1 MSMQGFD
8 LTLNR
13 SRLVSGLMVLLTLT
27 GCGMF
32 SPNAS
37 VRVLKIQQNWTLQPG
52 KSIAGYR
59 ITGSLG
65 DVSIAL
71 NGAKVYAPFD
81 GLVQPNDLP
90 TCLVYSSPELPA
102 YVFRLCG
109 LRNLKLGQVQQGD
122 AIAKGDELKFA
133 TLRRQPDGTWT
144 LVEPASDI
152 LERILKR

>member
-1 MSMQGFD
+1 MQGFD
-8 LTLNR
+8 LALNR
-13 SRLVSGLMVLLTLT
+13 SRLLSIVMALFTLI
-27 GCGMF
+27 GC
-32 SPNAS
+32 SALNPSVS

-71 NGAKVYAPFD
+71 NGAKIYAPFD
-81 GLVQPNDLP
+81 GLMQQNDLP
-90 TCLVYSSPELPA
+90 TCFVYSSPELPA

-109 LRNLKLGQVQQGD
+109 VRSLKLGQVQQGD
-122 AIAKGDELKFA
+122 AIAKGQELKFA

-152 LERILKR
+152 LERTLKR